1 MSGKVLVAIDLA
13 HASEQKP
20 ILETGKKLAD
30 MDGSSLAVMTVVPDF
45 GMSVVGS
52 FFDKDTSARVL
63 KSATEKLHAF
73 VSETLGS
80 DNNVQHVI
88 QLGTAYE
95 EILETSKELGI
106 TLIVLGAHKPEFKD
120 FLLGPN
126 AARVVRHSNCS
137 VHVVRNKG

>member
-13 HASEQKP
+13 HASEQKS

-30 MDGSSLAVMTVVPDF
+30 MDGSSLSVVTVIPDF
-45 GMSVVGS
+45 GMSIVGS
-52 FFDKDTSARVL
+52 FFDKDTAANAL
-63 KSATEKLHAF
+63 KSGTEKLHGF
-73 VSETLGS
+73 VRDTLGS
-80 DNNVQHVI
+80 DDDVQHI
-88 QLGTAYE
+88 IRLGTAYE

-137 VHVVRNKG
+137 VHVVRS

>member
-1 MSGKVLVAIDLA
+1 MSGKVLVAIDLV
-13 HASEQKP
+13 HANKQKA

-30 MDGSSLAVMTVVPDF
+30 MDASSLSVVTVIPDF

-52 FFDKDTSARVL
+52 YFDKNTSAKAL
-63 KSATEKLHAF
+63 ETATENLHAF
-73 VSETLGS
+73 VSETLGGGY
-80 DNNVQHVI
+80 DVQHVI
-88 QLGTAYE
+88 RLGTAYE
-95 EILETSKELGI
+95 EILETAKELKI

-137 VHVVRNKG
+137 VHVVRS

>member
-13 HASEQKP
+13 HANEQKT
-20 ILETGKKLAD
+20 ILETGKKLAEL
-30 MDGSSLAVMTVVPDF
+30 DGASLSVVTVIPDF

-52 FFDKDTSARVL
+52 YFDKNTSAKAL
-63 KSATEKLHAF
+63 EMATENLHAF

-80 DNNVQHVI
+80 GYDVQHVI
-88 QLGTAYE
+88 RMGTAYA
-95 EILETSKELGI
+95 EILQAAKELNI

-137 VHVVRNKG
+137 IHVVRD